1 LPTKVAPAQFF
12 YADDVPGWP
21 ICACLVTLKAAMNKT
36 EIAAALRQEVGELEV
51 SINKLQ
57 ARCEKLKR
65 FVLDL
70 EEEITPVVPD
80 PMLMAEDSTFR
91 KVVDTVFG
99 EKPKR
104 RKR

>member
-1 LPTKVAPAQFF
+1 
-12 YADDVPGWP
+12 
-21 ICACLVTLKAAMNKT
+21 MNKA

-51 SINKLQ
+51 SIKKVQ

-70 EEEITPVVPD
+70 ENEIAGPQKSS
-80 PMLMAEDSTFR
+80 ESDSKFR
-91 KVVDTVFG
+91 KMIDKVFG
-99 EKPKR
+99 EEPKR

>member
-1 LPTKVAPAQFF
+1 
-12 YADDVPGWP
+12 
-21 ICACLVTLKAAMNKT
+21 MNKA

-51 SINKLQ
+51 SIKKVQ

-70 EEEITPVVPD
+70 EEEIAGPPKPPEPD
-80 PMLMAEDSTFR
+80 SKFR
-91 KVVDTVFG
+91 KMIDQVFG

-104 RKR
+104 PKR